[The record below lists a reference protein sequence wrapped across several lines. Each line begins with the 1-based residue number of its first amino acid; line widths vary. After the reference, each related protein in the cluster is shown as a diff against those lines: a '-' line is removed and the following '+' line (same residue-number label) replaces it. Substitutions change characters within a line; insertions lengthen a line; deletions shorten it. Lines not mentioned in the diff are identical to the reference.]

1 VTDPVWWFFLFW
13 MPSYLKDERHL
24 SVLSSAT
31 ALLIPYTAASI
42 GSILGGFI
50 SSTLIKR
57 GMRVAPARYIAMGIC
72 AAGMPISIYAGFTG
86 HASVS
91 IVLLSLALACHQ
103 GWSANL
109 FTTATD
115 MFPSAVAG
123 SVIGLGGT
131 AGAIGGML
139 MTLMAGAVIQY
150 THRYETLFVWAGCM
164 HPISLIMYLAIVGL
178 RDTKSDI
185 IHKKH
190 GVSLGLL
197 FGGAVSSALGL
208 IGLMM
213 VKLDWAHLVQ
223 SMKGVSGAAAGV
235 AVFGFVLA
243 IGLLLIYAGL
253 DRRSYVPE

>member
-1 VTDPVWWFFLFW
+1 
-13 MPSYLKDERHL
+13 
-24 SVLSSAT
+24 
-31 ALLIPYTAASI
+31 
-42 GSILGGFI
+42 
-50 SSTLIKR
+50 
-57 GMRVAPARYIAMGIC
+57 MGLC
-72 AAGMPISIYAGFTG
+72 AAGMPLSIYAGFTG

-91 IVLLSLALACHQ
+91 IALLSLALACHQ
-103 GWSANL
+103 GWSANI

-150 THRYETLFVWAGCM
+150 THHYGTLFVWAGCM
-164 HPISLIMYLAIVGL
+164 HPISLILYLAIVGI

-190 GVSLGLL
+190 GISPGLL
-197 FGGAVSSALGL
+197 LGGSIGSILGL
-208 IGLMM
+208 IGLID
-213 VKLDWAHLVQ
+213 VKLNWAHLVQ

-235 AVFGFVLA
+235 AACGFVLA
-243 IGLLLIYAGL
+243 IGLLLIYAAM
-253 DRRSYVPE
+253 DRRSYVPD